1 MCTRQAQ
8 ISAGR
13 RARRGSGFTLIE
25 LIVFIVVVSIALVGV
40 LTILNATSRSSAD
53 PMVRKQVLA
62 AAEALLEE
70 VQLQPFTFCSP
81 DDSNAATA
89 INATTGAGGCAT
101 TVQGLGAGGAAR
113 IADTDNVGDYAGV
126 TLNPVSS
133 IDGTHS
139 LPSYSASIVVAPE
152 SLGPVAAQIASA
164 ACASATDCSA
174 LNALRVSITVT
185 GGGES
190 VTLEGY
196 RARHS
201 PNMLP

>member
-1 MCTRQAQ
+1 MSTRPTM
-8 ISAGR
+8 IPAGR
-13 RARRGSGFTLIE
+13 AVSRPGGFTLIE
-25 LIVFIVVVSIALVGV
+25 LIVFIVVVSVALVGV
-40 LTILNATSRSSAD
+40 MTVLNITSRSSAD
-53 PMVRKQVLA
+53 PMVKKQVLA

-70 VQLQPFTFCSP
+70 VQLQPFTYCAP

-89 INATTGAGGCAT
+89 INPTTGAGGCAT
-101 TVQGLGAGGAAR
+101 TVQGLGAGGTAR

-133 IDGTHS
+133 IDGTYA
-139 LPSYSASIVVAPE
+139 LTGYTASISVTPE
-152 SLGPVAAQIASA
+152 NLGPAAAQIASA
-164 ACASATDCSA
+164 VCASATDCSA
-174 LNALRVSITVT
+174 LNVLRISVSVT